1 MGTSEIYKIVE
12 VLPEIM
18 ESLVIDLEYSGK
30 ESFLP
35 LFVVLKPE
43 ASLTEELKQ
52 TINSR
57 IRENLSPRF
66 VPDAI
71 YEIKE
76 VPKTLNGKK
85 LEVPVRKILLGK
97 DISSSINPDA
107 MANPSS
113 IQYFINFAAALQQ

>member
-1 MGTSEIYKIVE
+1 MKFIKFIEAI
-12 VLPEIM
+12 PEIL

-43 ASLTEELKQ
+43 ATLTEELKQ

-97 DISSSINPDA
+97 DINSSINLDA
-107 MANPSS
+107 MANPKS
-113 IQYFINFAAALQQ
+113 IQYFIELASTLQQ